1 MNRVPS
7 FLLSL
12 AMLGASVTAHAA
24 PAFTKGK
31 PEIRSM
37 SALAFGPDGVLFVGD
52 SRAGAVFALDLGD
65 RTTREVG
72 KPSDVQDV
80 EGKLAALLGATP
92 ADVLVHDMA
101 VNPLSKNVYLAVSR
115 GRAQLASEWALPN
128 DVADATVLLKIDEA
142 QRFSVVDLASVP
154 HARLD
159 LPNPVDPAKKH
170 GWKEG
175 LSLRTET
182 ITDLA
187 YEGGALWVAGL
198 SNEEF
203 ASTMWRADYPFA
215 GPVAATTIENYHGAH
230 GKYETEAPVRAF
242 VPFAL
247 NGKTHLVAAYLCT
260 PLVTFDAS
268 SLQDKKHVRGRTI
281 GEFGSGNYP
290 LDMVVYKNK
299 DQQKLLIANSNL
311 PFMIVDPKDVEAY
324 AGEITSEVPGYTAG
338 VRFES
343 RSGTGVQQLDNLGDA
358 HVVVLRRL
366 MGGRLDLVP
375 MSVQR
380 F

>member
-1 MNRVPS
+1 MSRTLPY
-7 FLLSL
+7 LLAL
-12 AMLGASVTAHAA
+12 PLLGAGASVQAA
-24 PAFTKGK
+24 GALAAGK

-52 SRAGAVFALDLGD
+52 SRGGAVFAIDLGD
-65 RTTREVG
+65 KVSRAVD
-72 KPSDVQDV
+72 KPGSVPDV
-80 EGKLAALLGATP
+80 EGKLAALLGAAP

-115 GRAQLASEWALPN
+115 GRAQLASEWQLPN
-128 DVADATVLLKIDEA
+128 DVADATVLVKIDDA
-142 QRFSVVDLASVP
+142 QRFSVVDLSSVP

-187 YEGGALWVAGL
+187 YAEGALWIAGL

-203 ASTMWRADYPFA
+203 ASTMWRAAYPFA

-242 VPFAL
+242 VPFPL
-247 NGKTHLVAAYLCT
+247 KGKTHLVAAYLCT
-260 PLVTFDAS
+260 PLVTFEAS
-268 SLQDKKHVRGRTI
+268 SLRDKAHVRGRTI

-290 LDMVVYKNK
+290 LDMVVYKSE
-299 DQQKLLIANSNL
+299 DRQKLLIANSNL
-311 PFMIVDPKDVEAY
+311 PFMIVDPKDVESY
-324 AGEITSEVPGYTAG
+324 SGEITTEVPGYTGG

-375 MSVQR
+375 LSVRR

>member
-1 MNRVPS
+1 MKRVLAG
-7 FLLSL
+7 LLAVVL
-12 AMLGASVTAHAA
+12 LGAGVSAHAA
-24 PAFTKGK
+24 SALVKGK

-37 SALAFGPDGVLFVGD
+37 SALAFGPEGVLFVGD
-52 SRAGAVFALDLGD
+52 SRAGAVFAIDLAD
-65 RTTREVG
+65 RTAREVD
-72 KPSDVQDV
+72 KPGAVQDV
-80 EGKLAALLGATP
+80 EGKLAALLGALP
-92 ADVLVHDMA
+92 LDVLVHDMA

-115 GRAQLASEWALPN
+115 GRAQLASEWQLPN
-128 DVADATVLLKIDEA
+128 DVADATVLVKIDEA
-142 QRFSVVDLASVP
+142 QRFSVVDLASVA

-159 LPNPVDPAKKH
+159 LPNPIDPAKTH

-182 ITDLA
+182 ITDIA
-187 YEGGALWVAGL
+187 YADGALFIAGL

-203 ASTMWRADYPFA
+203 ASTMWRAAYPFA

-242 VPFAL
+242 VPYAL

-268 SLQDKKHVRGRTI
+268 SLVDKKHVRGRTI

-324 AGEITSEVPGYTAG
+324 AGEISARLPGYTGG

-375 MSVQR
+375 MSVRR

>member
-1 MNRVPS
+1 
-7 FLLSL
+7 
-12 AMLGASVTAHAA
+12 
-24 PAFTKGK
+24 
-31 PEIRSM
+31 
-37 SALAFGPDGVLFVGD
+37 
-52 SRAGAVFALDLGD
+52 
-65 RTTREVG
+65 
-72 KPSDVQDV
+72 
-80 EGKLAALLGATP
+80 
-92 ADVLVHDMA
+92 
-101 VNPLSKNVYLAVSR
+101 
-115 GRAQLASEWALPN
+115 
-128 DVADATVLLKIDEA
+128 VADATVLVKIDDA
-142 QRFSVVDLASVP
+142 QRFSVVDLSSAA
-154 HARLD
+154 HARLE

-182 ITDLA
+182 ITDIA

-215 GPVAATTIENYHGAH
+215 GAVAATTIENYHGAH

-242 VPFAL
+242 VPFPL
-247 NGKTHLVAAYLCT
+247 RGKTYLVAAYLCT
-260 PLVTFDAS
+260 PLVTFEAS
-268 SLQDKKHVRGRTI
+268 TLQDKKHVRGRTI

-299 DQQKLLIANSNL
+299 DRQKLLIANSNL

-324 AGEITSEVPGYTAG
+324 AGEITAEVPGYTAG

-343 RSGTGVQQLDNLGDA
+343 RSGTGVQQLDNLGDD

-375 MSVQR
+375 ISVRR